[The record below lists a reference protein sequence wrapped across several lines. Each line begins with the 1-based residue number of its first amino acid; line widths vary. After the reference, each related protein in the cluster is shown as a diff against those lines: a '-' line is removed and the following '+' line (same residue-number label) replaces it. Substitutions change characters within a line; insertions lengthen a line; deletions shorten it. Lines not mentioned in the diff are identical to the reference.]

1 MHQLITEIKRHL
13 DGRVQ
18 QFSCDLLHQDSA
30 VTIIRFHAT
39 GTPYASRI
47 HHSDG
52 FFWPGRNYLMYQLF
66 KADNQVAGYRFD
78 VCKDVRC
85 SADAVEF
92 TDLLLD
98 VVVSGEGTV
107 EVQDEDEVEAAHAAG
122 QLTRTDLAVI
132 IQTRAILV
140 DEVGSIISEVQGL
153 RRRLT
158 LTPGA

>member
-1 MHQLITEIKRHL
+1 MPQSITEIKRHL

-18 QFSCDLLHQDSA
+18 QFHCDLLHQDSE

-66 KADNQVAGYRFD
+66 GSDNEVAGYRFD

-85 SADAVEF
+85 SPDAVEF

-107 EVQDEDEVEAAHAAG
+107 EVQDEDEVDAAHAAG
-122 QLTRTDLAVI
+122 QLTPTDLAVI
-132 IQTRAILV
+132 IQARSILV
-140 DEVGSIISEVQGL
+140 DEVASIISEAQAL

-158 LTPGA
+158 LGSGA